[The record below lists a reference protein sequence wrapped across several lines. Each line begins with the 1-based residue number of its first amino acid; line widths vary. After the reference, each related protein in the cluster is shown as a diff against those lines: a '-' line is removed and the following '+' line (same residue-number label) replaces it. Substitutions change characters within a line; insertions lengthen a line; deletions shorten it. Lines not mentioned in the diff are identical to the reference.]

1 VPDRRAVRSWP
12 VLLAL
17 AAAALF
23 GGCASSTPTTP
34 ISDQDRC
41 TRYGGLWVP
50 QVGDCRGG
58 GAGGM

>member
-1 VPDRRAVRSWP
+1 M
-12 VLLAL
+12 LLAL
-17 AAAALF
+17 AAAVLF
-23 GGCASSTPTTP
+23 GGCASSIPTTS

-41 TRYGGLWVP
+41 TRYGGLWIP